1 MNPFF
6 QAVDWLIGR
15 IEEIPT
21 VALRSGVVTGV
32 EPLKVQLPGED
43 PAPMRRLGP
52 APLDASGMVL
62 SVGPARVW
70 LGSLDQDPT
79 VSTDVDWT
87 PLTLDPGFSGT
98 PKWCRRDGVIYLFGR
113 VTRDAGAWPDAL
125 TKVATMPA
133 AARPA
138 QMLYTSGMSRFGH
151 PLSVAVD
158 DRLIVKSESATAE
171 VQLESIPPYLVTA
184 GS

>member
-1 MNPFF
+1 MSKLER
-6 QAVDWLIGR
+6 LIFGGR
-15 IEEIPT
+15 NAPLVSVLDGT
-21 VALRSGVVTGV
+21 VTWTEPYLVLCTG
-32 EPLKVQLPGED
+32 EDEPGEVI
-43 PAPMRRLGP
+43 PVGKGAVG
-52 APLDASGMVL
+52 DAVIVL
-62 SVGPARVW
+62 SVGRRRLALLGGAPYAPPPA
-70 LGSLDQDPT
+70 SD
-79 VSTDVDWT
+79 DVDWT

-98 PKWCRRDGVIYLFGR
+98 PKWCRRDGAIYLFGR